1 MKTNKYIL
9 IQFLF
14 ITTLLS
20 AQVDIEISDDMLLE
34 TTGDL
39 VIKVSGDVVESGNG
53 YLNGVVT
60 SGVRGAIAQFAG
72 LTLSSPLNGKI
83 TRTTGKMYPGTGENL
98 TRYYEVDSQEDS
110 DLIVNVTTV
119 STTAEHGSLT
129 GPFFHYTRNGSNWKG
144 CGYGSLGTTI
154 VSNDVLF
161 PQNSITNLI
170 ISEGVS
176 VKVKIFLEGPYN
188 TVYHNMNN
196 YINNIIPLTSPY
208 SADVRT
214 ASNKPSTSVDWGLV
228 QLRDQTSP
236 STVVASRS
244 AFLNSDGNLID
255 DNATSGISIAAPAGD
270 YYIAIKH
277 RNHLAVMSAN
287 KVTLPN
293 TTSYDFTTSDTS
305 YFGSNGAKLLE
316 TNPSNVW
323 GMIAGDANADGTVK
337 YNGARNDR
345 FPILTRLGNVQSAT
359 LNGYFVEDV
368 NMNGQVK
375 YNGPNNDRVIILNNL
390 DNIQSSTKDT
400 QVPN

>member
-1 MKTNKYIL
+1 MKTKKYIL
-9 IQFLF
+9 IPVLF
-14 ITTLLS
+14 ITNLLS
-20 AQVDIEISDDMLLE
+20 AQVDLEIADSMLVE
-34 TTGDL
+34 TAGGL
-39 VIKVSGDVVESGNG
+39 VVELSGDVVENGSG

-60 SGVRGAIAQFAG
+60 SGDRTAVAQFAG
-72 LTLSSPLNGKI
+72 LTLSSPLDGEI
-83 TRTTGKMYPGTGENL
+83 TRTTGKQYPGTSSSL
-98 TRYYEVDSQEDS
+98 SRYYEIDNQGDS
-110 DLIVNVTTV
+110 DLIANVTTV
-119 STTAEHGSLT
+119 TTTVEQGNMT
-129 GPFFHYTRNGSNWKG
+129 GPFFHYTKNGNNWKG
-144 CGYGSLGTTI
+144 YGLGSSGTSI
-154 VSNDVLF
+154 VSIDILF
-161 PQNSITNLI
+161 PRNSLSDLI
-170 ISEGVS
+170 ISEGV
-176 VKVKIFLEGPYN
+176 VIKAKIFLEGPYN
-188 TVYHNMNN
+188 AANHNMNN
-196 YINNIIPLTSPY
+196 SINNIIPLTSPY
-208 SADVRT
+208 SADART
-214 ASNKPSTSVDWGLV
+214 ASNKPSTAVDWVLV